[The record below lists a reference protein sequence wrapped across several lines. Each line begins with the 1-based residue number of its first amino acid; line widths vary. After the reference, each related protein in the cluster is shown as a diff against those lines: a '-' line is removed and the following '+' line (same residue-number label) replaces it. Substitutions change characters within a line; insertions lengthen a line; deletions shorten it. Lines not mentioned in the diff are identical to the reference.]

1 MIAIKGTLIYASM
14 IAFTMNTTRFMGM
27 TTAILSI
34 SLMVLFVQPSADFSQ
49 DVFAEKKIA
58 AQDIKMTTE
67 IKSQDNVGLEFSVPE
82 TIIAGKLVP
91 VNARVHD
98 LSQNANLSHTDW
110 SYSVIDPNGDIL
122 HRSTTLH
129 GHFGVMN
136 FKDSFP
142 EAGEYTVKY
151 TVSSSGPFMLGNPVP
166 ELGQT
171 RSVVSGDLLKFEE
184 DPKNNFGSRSFEFKV
199 IVQEQEKTVTLYG
212 SESNTPISVK
222 LSTQSEKIIAGE
234 PATIM
239 IDVDDAKTGE
249 DATHVDGQISIR
261 RGNYYPSQSGDQPDI
276 PVPVPLYGA
285 YHGHL
290 GAISLTQTFPQSG
303 TYIIDTDLSV
313 VPYSEPLFGE
323 ASTRFV
329 IQVFSPEEAQNQGEN
344 QMKTTQQDNSKN
356 TVAIVGLESPFYAPN
371 TVRAS
376 VGEKIIFDNVDG
388 NHHTVTSIKSG
399 TIEHDGMFDSGLLS
413 PGEKYELTINEKGTY
428 DYYCSLH
435 TGMQG
440 TVIVS

>member
-1 MIAIKGTLIYASM
+1 
-14 IAFTMNTTRFMGM
+14 MGM

-34 SLMVLFVQPSADFSQ
+34 ALMVLFVQPSTDFSQ
-49 DVFAEKKIA
+49 DAFAEKKDTKK
-58 AQDIKMTTE
+58 DIKMTTE
-67 IKSQDNVGLEFSVPE
+67 IKRQDDVGLEFSVPE

-91 VNARVHD
+91 INARVHD
-98 LSQNANLSHTDW
+98 LSQDANLSHTDW
-110 SYSVIDPNGDIL
+110 SYSVIDPNGNVL

-129 GHFGVMN
+129 GHYGVMN
-136 FKDSFP
+136 LKDSFP
-142 EAGEYTVKY
+142 EAGTYTVKY
-151 TVSSSGPFMLGNPVP
+151 TISSSGPFMLGSQVP

-171 RSVVSGDLLKFEE
+171 RSVISGDLLKFEE
-184 DPKNNFGSRSFEFKV
+184 DPKNNFGSRSFEFEV
-199 IVQEQEKTVTLYG
+199 NVLGQEKTITLHG
-212 SESNTPISVK
+212 SENNTPISVK
-222 LSTQSEKIIAGE
+222 LSTQPEKIIAGQ

-239 IDVDDAKTGE
+239 IDVDDAETGE

-261 RGNYYPSQSGDQPDI
+261 RGNYYPSQSGDQPDASVPI
-276 PVPVPLYGA
+276 PLHGA

-290 GAISLTQTFPQSG
+290 GALSLTQTFPQSG
-303 TYIIDTDLSV
+303 TYIVDADLSV

-329 IQVFSPEEAQNQGEN
+329 IQVFSPEEIQKQNEKEEMTKQIA
-344 QMKTTQQDNSKN
+344 TNSNK
-356 TVAIVGLESPFYAPN
+356 VDIVGLEKPFYVPN
-371 TVRAS
+371 TIQTSA
-376 VGEKIIFDNVDG
+376 GEIITFDNVDG

-399 TIEHDGMFDSGLLS
+399 TTEHDGTFDSGLLS

-428 DYYCSLH
+428 SYYCALH